1 MDGKWGATPRAPE
14 AAKCHRPP
22 AASFRYTARVP
33 IFFFWVGRDVT
44 CLDARLRVVVCVT
57 AQTYWERRDIH
68 KTLYAM
74 HLVSLSLL

>member
-1 MDGKWGATPRAPE
+1 MESGAHAPRTGSS
-14 AAKCHRPP
+14 KMSPP
-22 AASFRYTARVP
+22 ASRFLSLYSALAD
-33 IFFFWVGRDVT
+33 FFFWVGRDVT
-44 CLDARLRVVVCVT
+44 CLDVRLRVVVCVT

>member
-1 MDGKWGATPRAPE
+1 MDGKWGPRPA
-14 AAKCHRPP
+14 HRKQQNV
-22 AASFRYTARVP
+22 TARQPLPFV
-33 IFFFWVGRDVT
+33 IQRACRFFFFWVGRDVT